1 MDKLSAMATFVT
13 VAEAGSFI
21 KAAEWGR
28 AGRWVPVLLH
38 WHFQA
43 RSIHLIYLSNE
54 NLSMRVRCFVDW
66 VLALMKEN
74 SSLHMSPLALAESM

>member
-1 MDKLSAMATFVT
+1 M
-13 VAEAGSFI
+13 
-21 KAAEWGR
+21 
-28 AGRWVPVLLH
+28 LLH

-43 RSIHLIYLSNE
+43 CPIHLIYLSNE

-66 VLALMKEN
+66 ALALMKEN

>member
-1 MDKLSAMATFVT
+1 M
-13 VAEAGSFI
+13 
-21 KAAEWGR
+21 GR

-43 RSIHLIYLSNE
+43 CPIHLIYLSNE

-66 VLALMKEN
+66 ALALMKEN